1 MVDRISCY
9 KISETLYEGSRSVIY
24 RGFDEKNQR
33 PVNIKRLNK
42 DYPTPGEI
50 AYLKQ
55 EYEILRGL
63 DIPGVIKAYG
73 FEKWDNSFVIILED
87 FIGESLVTYAKNK
100 KNDLKE
106 FLSIAIKITEILG
119 QIHEQSIIHKDINPK
134 NILYNNQTKEV
145 KIIDFGIASV
155 LARETPEALNPNVLE
170 GTLPYISPEQTGR
183 MNRPVDFRSDFYSLG
198 ATFYE
203 LLTGYLPFEGNDPL
217 ELVHCHLARNP
228 VPPYKLNYKIPGVLS
243 NIVLKL
249 MAKSAE
255 DRYQSAFGLVSDLK
269 KCLDLIKQ
277 KRGDREFETGRDDRS
292 AQFIIPAKLYG
303 REKEIKTLLD
313 TFDRVSTSPTQLFLV
328 TGSAGVGKTALVHQI
343 YKPITEKRGYF
354 ISGKFEQKKKSIPY
368 SSLIQLF
375 HEFVKQL
382 LTESDAD
389 IYEWKKKILTV
400 LGTGGQTIIDVI
412 PEVELI
418 IGPQPPVQE
427 LPPRE
432 SQNRFILL
440 FLEFVR
446 VFASKERPQA
456 IFVDDLQWADSASLN
471 LLQVFLTD
479 PETKNIFFIGA
490 YRDSEIDDSHP
501 LSKTL
506 SRIKESETTVYTVSL
521 EPLCLTDVN
530 QLVSDTLKC
539 TPAKSKPI
547 ADMCLRKTGG
557 NPLFLKELLVFLY
570 KDKLFTFNDRTGT
583 WEWDIGKIEKIGIT
597 DNVVDLL
604 TGEIKRMPEKTQDI
618 LKLASCIGNRFNL
631 QTLSIA
637 SEKGREETIDALWDA
652 LKDQFILPLGD
663 MYKLAHGSPD
673 QPGNDIQFRECWFRF
688 SHDRIQQAVYALIPD
703 AEKENVHLRVGRLLL
718 QSTPINHREEKIF
731 EILHQLNFGIH
742 RITGQGRRDELAAL
756 NLMGGKKAKTS
767 SAYVQAQ
774 EYLENGIGLIGENSW
789 KQQYQL
795 TLGLHVELAEVAY
808 FNGNLEQMRRY
819 SQDVLEHARSL
830 SDKVEIHEILIQAL
844 LAGNKPEEAL
854 REGLR
859 VLKLFGEGFPK
870 NPGKWNVIFAFL
882 KTKRSLPGRSAEKL
896 IHLPQMSDISML
908 PLMRI
913 LARIVSSAYL
923 SHPELVALS
932 ILKQVNLSAK
942 YGNSYVS
949 PLSYS
954 YYGMLLAGPV
964 GDIDTGYRFG
974 KTALALL
981 QHIDARELK
990 ARTISIFGMFIEF
1003 WKDPLAN
1010 TLKTI
1015 DQGYRCA
1022 LETGDL
1028 EYACWSLLFISNH
1041 SYFLGKELGGLE
1053 GDIVSHIETA
1063 SKMKQEKALL
1073 YLGMI
1078 HQVVLNLLGRCEDP
1092 ARLGGPAFD
1101 AVDVLER
1108 NSETNDRI
1116 LVFSTFL
1123 NELILSYWFGNY
1135 SNAVEK
1141 ANLAKKDLGSVM
1153 GMMHVPVFYL
1163 YDSLARL
1170 ALYPSVSK
1178 PEQKKILKITAKN
1191 QEKMIKWSRH
1201 SPVNILHKYYMVEAE
1216 RHRVLGQD
1224 AGAVD
1229 CYEFAIRFA
1238 KKHEFHQEEGLA
1250 NELAAM
1256 FYLSRGKEKIAVLY
1270 ILEAQYYYTRWGA
1283 GAKIKVFNEEY
1294 GHLLA
1299 KAEEK
1304 RKSRVET
1311 NLATAS
1317 DAVTSDSLDLSTIL
1331 KALHTIS
1338 GEIVLSQLLKKMM
1351 TIVIENAGAQKG
1363 FLLLKING
1371 GLRVEAEG
1379 FSDREDVET
1388 LQSVPVEKKEN
1399 LSPEIIHYTAR
1410 TKESI
1415 VLNDAAADSRFAS
1428 GAYIRIH
1435 KPKSILCLPLIHKDR
1450 LRGILYLENN
1460 MTTHAFSK
1468 SRVNLL
1474 KLLTSQATISLEN
1487 ALLYD
1492 NLEASREEYR
1502 SLFGNLN
1509 VGVFRTGGEPPG
1521 RFLNANPAAV
1531 KIFGYNS
1538 VESFLKT
1545 KVADV
1550 FRDPVD
1556 VDDYIELI
1564 NVQGWIKNME
1574 IAAKRNDGK
1583 AIWII
1588 LYAAVQRDEKGNIKW
1603 IDGMVEDITERKQAE
1618 EELQKYR
1625 EHLEELVHERT
1636 EELHGKNEKIMSSID
1651 YASRIQ
1657 FSILPGK
1664 NKISPY
1670 IKQHFITW
1678 KPSETVGGDF
1688 YWFFH
1693 PGDPSDTG
1701 GGENFLAAVVD
1712 CTGHGVPG
1720 AFMTMTANSVL
1731 NRIVGNIC
1739 NNDPAKILR
1748 ELNRIIRSTLGQ
1760 DTRFSLSDDGLDI
1773 GLCYIKPGEKR
1784 LVYAGAKISLF
1795 YFGGKDIVEIRGN
1808 KQSIGYK
1815 RSKEDYL
1822 YTNHEID
1829 LKGGEVFYLTSDG
1842 YLHQNNEN
1850 GDTKFGKKRFMEM
1863 LREIHSKP
1871 LSTQKEI
1878 IEGTMARYM
1887 GSEPQ
1892 RDDITVLG
1900 FQL

>member
-9 KISETLYEGSRSVIY
+9 RITEKIYEGSRSIIY
-24 RGFDEKNQR
+24 RGYDEKNQR

-42 DYPTPGEI
+42 DFPTPGEI

-55 EYEILRGL
+55 EYRILCKL
-63 DIPGVIKAYG
+63 DVPGVIKAYG
-73 FEKWDNSFVIILED
+73 FEKWDNSFMIILE
-87 FIGESLVTYAKNK
+87 GSNGVPLSTHVKTKEK
-100 KNDLKE
+100 KTDLIE

-119 QIHEQSIIHKDINPK
+119 EIHKQSIIHKDINPK
-134 NILYNNQTKEV
+134 NILYNKQTREV

-155 LARETPEALNPNVLE
+155 LARENPEAVNPNVLE

-183 MNRPVDFRSDFYSLG
+183 MNRPVDYRSDFYSLG
-198 ATFYE
+198 VTFYE
-203 LLTGYLPFEGNDPL
+203 LLTGYLPFEGDDPM

-228 VPPYKLNYKIPGVLS
+228 VPPYKLNYKIPPVLS
-243 NIVLKL
+243 DIVMKL
-249 MAKSAE
+249 MSKSAE
-255 DRYQSAFGLVSDLK
+255 DRYQSTFGLVSDLD
-269 KCLDLIKQ
+269 KCLDLVKQ
-277 KRGDREFETGRDDRS
+277 KRGDREFETGLDDRS

-303 REKEIKTLLD
+303 REKEIITLKE
-313 TFDRVSTSPTQLFLV
+313 TFDRVAAGPTELLLV
-328 TGSAGVGKTALVHQI
+328 TGSAGIGKTTLVGRI

-354 ISGKFEQKKKSIPY
+354 ITGKFEKEKRNIPY

-382 LTESDAD
+382 LTESEAD
-389 IYEWKKKILTV
+389 IYEWKKKILNV
-400 LGTGGQTIIDVI
+400 LGGSGQIIIDVI

-418 IGPQPPVQE
+418 IGPQSPVQD

-432 SQNRFILL
+432 SQNRFVLL

-446 VFASKERPQA
+446 VFASEEHPLA
-456 IFVDDLQWADSASLN
+456 IFIDDLHWADSASLN
-471 LLQVFLTD
+471 LLEVFLTD
-479 PETKNIFFIGA
+479 PKTTNIFFIGA
-490 YRDSEIDDSHP
+490 YRDSGPDDTHP
-501 LSKTL
+501 LESTL
-506 SRIKESETTVYTVSL
+506 TRLRESETPVLTISL
-521 EPLCLTDVN
+521 EPLSLTDVT
-530 QLVSDTLKC
+530 QLVSDTLKSP
-539 TPAKSKPI
+539 PAQCKPL
-547 ADMCLRKTGG
+547 AALCMRKTGG
-557 NPLFLKELLVFLY
+557 NPLFLKELLGFLY
-570 KDKLFTFNDRTGT
+570 KDRLIAFNDQNGS

-604 TGEIKRMPEKTQDI
+604 TDEIRKLPQKTRDI
-618 LKLASCIGNRFNL
+618 LKLASCIGSRFNL

-637 SEKGREETIDALWDA
+637 SEKSREDTVDALWEA
-652 LKDQFILPLGD
+652 LEDQFILPLD
-663 MYKLAHGSPD
+663 DLYKLAHESPHQTGS
-673 QPGNDIQFRECWFRF
+673 DIHCRKCWFRF
-688 SHDRIQQAVYALIPD
+688 SHDRIQQTVYALIPE
-703 AEKENVHLRVGRLLL
+703 AEKEKVHLRVGRLLL
-718 QSTPINHREEKIF
+718 KSTPINRLEEKIF
-731 EILHQLNFGIH
+731 DILHQLNYGIH
-742 RITGQGRRDELAAL
+742 RITSRGRRDDLAAL

-767 SAYVQAQ
+767 SAYLQAQ
-774 EYLENGIGLIGENSW
+774 EYLEKGVALLSENSW
-789 KQQYQL
+789 KQHYQL
-795 TLGLHVELAEVAY
+795 TLGLHVEMAETAY
-808 FNGNLEQMRRY
+808 LNGDFEKMQRY
-819 SQDVLEHARSL
+819 SQAVLENARSL
-830 SDKVEIHEILIQAL
+830 SDKVEVHEIQIQSL
-844 LAGNKPEEAL
+844 LARNKPEEAL

-859 VLKLFGEGFPK
+859 VLKLYGERFPK
-870 NPGKWNVIFAFL
+870 IPGKRHLILGFL
-882 KTKRSLPGRSAEKL
+882 KTKRSLSNRSVEQL
-896 IHLPQMSDISML
+896 IHLPQMSDISKL

-913 LARIVSSAYL
+913 MARIVSSAYL

-932 ILKQVNLSAK
+932 ILKQINLSVK

-949 PLSYS
+949 PLSYI

-974 KTALALL
+974 KMALALL

-990 ARTISIFGMFIEF
+990 ARTISIFGMFIES

-1028 EYACWSLLFISNH
+1028 EYACWSLLFLSNH
-1041 SYFLGKELGGLE
+1041 SYFLGKELGDLE
-1053 GDIVSHIETA
+1053 GDIVSRIETA
-1063 SKMKQEKALL
+1063 AGMKQEKALL

-1078 HQVVLNLLGRCEDP
+1078 HQVVLNLMGKCEDP
-1092 ARLGGPAFD
+1092 VLLAGPAFN
-1101 AVDVLER
+1101 AEEVPAR
-1108 NSETNDRI
+1108 YRETNDRI
-1116 LVFSTFL
+1116 LVFSTYL
-1123 NELILSYWFGNY
+1123 NELILGYWFGRY
-1135 SNAVEK
+1135 SRAVEK
-1141 ANLAKKDLGSVM
+1141 ADLAKGDLDSVM
-1153 GMMHVPVFYL
+1153 GMMHVPVFYF

-1170 ALYPSVSK
+1170 AMYPAVSRK
-1178 PEQKKILKITAKN
+1178 EQKKIRKIVSGNQAKM
-1191 QEKMIKWSRH
+1191 KKWARH
-1201 SPVNILHKYYMVEAE
+1201 SPANIQHKYDLVEAE

-1224 AGAVD
+1224 TEAV
-1229 CYEFAIRFA
+1229 ARFDSAVRLA

-1250 NELAAM
+1250 NELAGK
-1256 FYLSRGKEKIAVLY
+1256 FYLSRNRKKIAVLY
-1270 ILEAQYYYTRWGA
+1270 MTEARYYYTRWGA
-1283 GAKIKVFNEEY
+1283 GAKVDAFDEEY
-1294 GHLLA
+1294 GHLLV
-1299 KAEEK
+1299 KAEEE
-1304 RKSRVET
+1304 RNARVET
-1311 NLATAS
+1311 NPATS
-1317 DAVTSDSLDLSTIL
+1317 RDAVTSESLDLTTVL

-1351 TIVIENAGAQKG
+1351 KIVIENAGAQKG
-1363 FLLLKING
+1363 FLLLKSNR

-1379 FSDREDVET
+1379 FSDREDVEI
-1388 LQSVPVEKKEN
+1388 LQSVPVEDKEG

-1410 TKESI
+1410 TRESI
-1415 VLNDAAADSRFAS
+1415 VLNDAAADSRFSS
-1428 GAYIRIH
+1428 GAYIRIAN
-1435 KPKSILCLPLIHKDR
+1435 PRSILCLPLIHKDR
-1450 LRGILYLENN
+1450 LRGVLYLENN
-1460 MTTHAFSK
+1460 MTTHAFTRA
-1468 SRVNLL
+1468 RVNLL
-1474 KLLTSQATISLEN
+1474 KLLTSQAAISLEN

-1521 RFLNANPAAV
+1521 RFLHANPAAV

-1538 VESFLKT
+1538 VEAFLKIN
-1545 KVADV
+1545 VGDV
-1550 FRDPVD
+1550 FRSPDEVD
-1556 VDDYIELI
+1556 EYIELL

-1574 IAAKRNDGK
+1574 IAARRKDGK
-1583 AIWII
+1583 AIWIL
-1588 LYAAVQRDEKGNIKW
+1588 LYAAVQRDEQGNIKW

-1618 EELQKYR
+1618 VELRRYR
-1625 EHLEELVHERT
+1625 EHLEELVYERT

-1651 YASRIQ
+1651 YAGRIQ
-1657 FSILPGK
+1657 LSILPGK
-1664 NKISPY
+1664 DKIRPFV
-1670 IKQHFITW
+1670 KQHFITW

-1688 YWFFH
+1688 YWFHH
-1693 PGDPSDTG
+1693 PGNGDSGD
-1701 GGENFLAAVVD
+1701 FLAAVVD

-1739 NNDPAKILR
+1739 SDDPAKILR

-1760 DTRFSLSDDGLDI
+1760 DTRYSLSDDGLDI
-1773 GLCYIKPGEKR
+1773 GLCYVKPGEKK

-1795 YFGGKDIVEIRGN
+1795 CFCGKDIAEIRGN

-1815 RSKEDYL
+1815 RSKEDYI

-1850 GDTKFGKKRFMEM
+1850 GDKKFGKRRFMEL

-1878 IEGTMARYM
+1878 VEETIARYM
-1887 GSEPQ
+1887 GTEPQ